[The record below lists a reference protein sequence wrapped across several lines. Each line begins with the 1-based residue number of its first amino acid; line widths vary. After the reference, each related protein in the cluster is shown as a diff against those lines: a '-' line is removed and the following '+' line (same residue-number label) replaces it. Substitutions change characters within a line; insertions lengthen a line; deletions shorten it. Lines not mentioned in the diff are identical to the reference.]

1 MSKKMPK
8 FTITTLGCKVNQ
20 YESDA
25 IATQLK
31 SSDWLPALENEPSKI
46 CIINTCTVTQKASMQ
61 SRQAV
66 RRAIRTNPTACIVV
80 TGCYAQTE
88 PRAVEQI
95 EGVDYIVGNAD
106 KHTICE
112 MIHSNRNAAAG
123 RSLSICR
130 KIQPEPFREVSPDVV
145 AGGRTRPFVK
155 IQDGCNAFCT
165 YCIVPYARGP
175 SRSRP
180 FESVLAGIQ
189 ALSTA
194 GYQEI
199 VLTGIHLGNYGNDL
213 IPKTCLGELLNRIDD
228 LNLIPRVRLSSIEPL
243 ELTDDIIKRVAES
256 NIFCRHFH
264 IPLQSGDDRILQKM
278 GRPYSAEDF
287 RQLVTKIHDWLPKAA
302 IGVDTLIGFPGETD
316 AAFENTYALIEGLPV
331 SYLHVFPF
339 SSRPGTPAAEYP
351 NKISPE
357 VMKQRCERMRIL
369 GDSKRVDFYTQ
380 FISQKLDVLIET
392 TRHRPTGL
400 LKGLSSNYIPV
411 LIDADDD
418 YKNKLKAVRAQKF
431 TDDILLGTILS

>member
-25 IATQLK
+25 IAKQLK
-31 SSDWLPALENEPSKI
+31 SSDWLPALENEPSEI

-66 RRAIRTNPTACIVV
+66 RRAIRTNPMARIVV

-88 PRAVEQI
+88 PQAVEKI

-106 KHTICE
+106 KHSICE
-112 MIHSNRNAAAG
+112 VIHSNTNAAAA
-123 RSLSICR
+123 RPLSVCR
-130 KIQPEPFREVSPDVV
+130 DMQPGPYWEASPDVV
-145 AGGRTRPFVK
+145 AGGRTRPFFK

-189 ALSTA
+189 ALSKA

-213 IPKTCLGELLNRIDD
+213 VPKTCLADLLNRIDD
-228 LNLIPRVRLSSIEPL
+228 LKLIPRVRLSSIEPL
-243 ELTDDIIKRVAES
+243 ELIDDIINRVVES
-256 NIFCRHFH
+256 NSFCRHFH
-264 IPLQSGDDRILQKM
+264 IPLQSGDDCILQKM
-278 GRPYSAEDF
+278 ARPYSAEDF
-287 RQLVTKIHDWLPKAA
+287 RQLVTKIHDRMPEAA

-316 AAFENTYALIEGLPV
+316 AAFENTHALIDELPV

-339 SSRPGTPAAEYP
+339 SPRPGTPAAEYP
-351 NKISPE
+351 NKVSPE
-357 VMKQRCERMRIL
+357 VIKQRCERMRKL
-369 GDSKRVDFYTQ
+369 GHSKRVDFYRQ
-380 FISQKLDVLIET
+380 FIGQKLEVLIET
-392 TRHRPTGL
+392 TRHKPTGL
-400 LKGLSSNYIPV
+400 LKGFSSNYIPI
-411 LIDADDD
+411 LIDANDD
-418 YKNKLKAVRAQKF
+418 YKSKLKAVRAQKLI
-431 TDDILLGTILS
+431 DDILLGTILS

>member
-1 MSKKMPK
+1 MSKKMSK
-8 FTITTLGCKVNQ
+8 FMITTLGCKVNQ

-31 SSDWLPALENEPSKI
+31 SADWLQALKNEPSEI

-66 RRAIRTNPTACIVV
+66 RRAIRANPTARIVV

-88 PRAVEQI
+88 PDAIREI
-95 EGVDYIVGNAD
+95 KGVHYIVGNAD
-106 KHTICE
+106 KNAICE
-112 MIHSNRNAAAG
+112 VI
-123 RSLSICR
+123 RSKKNPAPLRPLTLCR
-130 KIQPEPFREVSPDVV
+130 DIQPEQDMESVSDVV
-145 AGGRTRPFVK
+145 AGGRTRPFFK
-155 IQDGCNAFCT
+155 IQDGCDAFCT

-175 SRSRP
+175 SRSKP

-189 ALSTA
+189 ALSSS

-264 IPLQSGDDRILQKM
+264 IPLQSGDDRTLQKM
-278 GRPYSAEDF
+278 GRPYAAEDF
-287 RQLVTKIHDWLPKAA
+287 RQLITKIHDRLPDAA

-316 AAFENTYALIEGLPV
+316 TAFENTYALIEALPV
-331 SYLHVFPF
+331 AYLHVFPF
-339 SSRPGTPAAEYP
+339 SPRPGTPAAGYP
-351 NKISPE
+351 DKVSPK
-357 VMKQRCERMRIL
+357 VVKHRCERMRAL
-369 GDSKRVDFYTQ
+369 GNAKKIDFYDQ
-380 FISQKLDVLIET
+380 FIGQELEILIET
-392 TRHRPTGL
+392 SRHRPTGL
-400 LKGLSSNYIPV
+400 LKGLSSNYIPI
-411 LIDADDD
+411 LIDANDDQ
-418 YKNKLKAVRAQKF
+418 KNKLVVVNAQKRIDANLF
-431 TDDILLGTILS
+431 GSII